1 MWKDLE
7 TARMRVGSLKE
18 LDALVGM
25 YLTKETP
32 ITYWEEQR
40 ACFRFESLEEAE
52 DALSDPYFQ
61 HFMPEEEGRS
71 AAFVEVQEFPRY
83 SSDLSAAWG
92 VVERLSGS
100 VHSLH
105 VRSEKGRWIA
115 AFGDSPAATALSAP
129 AAICLAALRARGIE
143 VDFAHDRASKSEK
156 SEKSESRKFAAA

>member
-1 MWKDLE
+1 
-7 TARMRVGSLKE
+7 
-18 LDALVGM
+18 M

-40 ACFRFESLEEAE
+40 ASFRFETLEEAE
-52 DALSDPYFQ
+52 DALNDPYFQ
-61 HFMPEEEGRS
+61 HFLPEEEGRS
-71 AAFVEVQEFPRY
+71 AAFVEVREFPHY

-105 VRSEKGRWIA
+105 VRCEKGRWIA
-115 AFGDSPAATALSAP
+115 AFGDSPAATAYSAP

-143 VDFAHDRASKSEK
+143 VDLVQDRASEPA
-156 SEKSESRKFAAA
+156 RKFAVA

>member
-1 MWKDLE
+1 MWNPESDRK
-7 TARMRVGSLKE
+7 RVASLKE

-40 ACFRFESLEEAE
+40 ASFRFESLEEAE
-52 DALSDPYFQ
+52 DALNDPYFQ
-61 HFMPEEEGRS
+61 HFLPEEDGRS
-71 AAFVEVQEFPRY
+71 AAFVEVQEYPRY

-92 VVERLSGS
+92 VVERFSGS

-105 VRSEKGRWIA
+105 VRCEKSRWIA

-143 VDFAHDRASKSEK
+143 VDFVNERAADT
-156 SEKSESRKFAAA
+156 SRKFAAA